1 VKEEGCATVVTFN
14 PEWAAKNPE
23 KVKERVDAF
32 YERQRQAEERS
43 IQNAK
48 ALAKKYGIDE
58 REIL

>member
-1 VKEEGCATVVTFN
+1 MVTFN

-23 KVKERVDAF
+23 KTKERVEAF

>member
-14 PEWAAKNPE
+14 PEWAARNPE
-23 KVKERVDAF
+23 KAKERVTAF
-32 YERQRQAEERS
+32 YERQQQAEERS

-58 REIL
+58 QEIM

>member
-1 VKEEGCATVVTFN
+1 MVTFN

-23 KVKERVDAF
+23 ELKKRVAAF
-32 YERQRQAEERS
+32 YERHQEAEERS

-48 ALAKKYGIDE
+48 AIAKKYGIDE